1 MRAVAVPRIVV
12 ATPDQPWIS
21 IDDAVWLSG
30 NVLTDGEPSAVL
42 AVHVNPAT
50 GEQCRRSPRTIGAHT
65 IVSRDPLTIRASLV
79 CDEPGC
85 TWHGWVTD
93 GRWVPA

>member
-1 MRAVAVPRIVV
+1 MSAQVPKFVA

-21 IDDAVWLSG
+21 IDGQVWLSA
-30 NVLTDGEPSAVL
+30 NVLEGAEPAHVL
-42 AVHVNPAT
+42 AVHINPST

-65 IVSRDPLTIRASLV
+65 IVSRSPLTIRASLA

-85 TWHGWVTD
+85 SWHGWVTD
-93 GRWVPA
+93 GKWVPA